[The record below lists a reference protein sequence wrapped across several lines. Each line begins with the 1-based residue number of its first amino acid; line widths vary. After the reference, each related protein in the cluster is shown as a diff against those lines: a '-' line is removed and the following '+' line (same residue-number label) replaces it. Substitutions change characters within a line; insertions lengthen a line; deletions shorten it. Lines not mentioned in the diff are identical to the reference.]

1 MFDKKEEL
9 ENFENAE
16 TVVGASVKLK
26 GNLKSEGNI
35 TVNGSVSGE
44 INTKGAVKVGAGAD
58 VRANIKS
65 RNAVISGVV
74 QGNIVADDQLSITET
89 GKVYGD
95 IQANVLSISPG
106 AFFTG
111 KSIMPEEK
119 AKEVEPIAEIDED
132 EIGEEIMGK
141 EEVLVELE
149 D

>member
-44 INTKGAVKVGAGAD
+44 INTKDGVKVGAGAD
-58 VRANIKS
+58 VRANIKAK
-65 RNAVISGVV
+65 NIIISGIV

-89 GKVYGD
+89 GKIYGD

-132 EIGEEIMGK
+132 EIAEGIIGK